1 MTGAGRGTPPLAA
14 EAVVVER
21 GDRRVLDG
29 VDVVV
34 EPGRLLVVAGPNG
47 AGKSTLARVLAGLV
61 RPDGGRVLLGDRPLA
76 ALKPGALARTIAYL
90 PQGHEVH
97 WPMPVADVVA
107 IGRHPHG
114 GRDDRGVVAALL
126 GALELGALA
135 DRPVTRLSGGE
146 RARVALARAL
156 AVEAPILIADE
167 PTAALDPRQQLAIME
182 HLAGVAAAGAA
193 VVVVMHDLSLAARFA
208 DRAVILARGRV
219 AAAGRAADVLVPAVL
234 EPVYGVRFVEG
245 TTDGFKVLT
254 AAERV

>member
-1 MTGAGRGTPPLAA
+1 MTAAGPTLTA
-14 EAVVVER
+14 EAIVVAR
-21 GDRRVLDG
+21 AGRRVLDG
-29 VDVVV
+29 VDLVV

-61 RPDGGRVLLGDRPLA
+61 RPDAGRVRLGDRPLT
-76 ALKPGALARTIAYL
+76 ALKPGALARTVAYL

-114 GRDDRGVVAALL
+114 DRDERGVVPALL
-126 GALELGALA
+126 VALELDALA

-208 DRAVILARGRV
+208 DRAAILSRGRV
-219 AAAGRAADVLVPAVL
+219 AAAGPAAEVLVPAVL
-234 EPVYGVRFVEG
+234 EPVYGVRFAEG
-245 TTDGFKVLT
+245 EADGVRVLT
-254 AAERV
+254 ASCRL